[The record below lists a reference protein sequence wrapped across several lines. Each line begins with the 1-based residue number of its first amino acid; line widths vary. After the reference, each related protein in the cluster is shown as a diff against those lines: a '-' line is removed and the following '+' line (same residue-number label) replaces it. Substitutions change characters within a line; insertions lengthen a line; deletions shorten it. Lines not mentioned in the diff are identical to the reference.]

1 MHRVCKLHPV
11 HVTALRWGV
20 LFRPLLIQC
29 RRSGPSR
36 SHRRE
41 ILILLQGEIVP
52 KKTSRPVLLVAAGI
66 GEHMQA
72 AGFVSP
78 V

>member
-1 MHRVCKLHPV
+1 M
-11 HVTALRWGV
+11 
-20 LFRPLLIQC
+20 
-29 RRSGPSR
+29 
-36 SHRRE
+36 
-41 ILILLQGEIVP
+41 LQGEFVP